1 MMKAIY
7 SMFFH
12 DIDRDQWNKDLQ
24 TLNKLERE
32 KHRAEFYEQEFRD
45 MTVEESSAK
54 FRIQNPV
61 YNYCKRRK

>member
-45 MTVEESSAK
+45 MTVEKSSAK

>member
-1 MMKAIY
+1 MTKAIY

-24 TLNKLERE
+24 TLNKFERE
-32 KHRAEFYEQEFRD
+32 KHRAEFYEQEIRS
-45 MTVEESSAK
+45 MTKEESDAK

-61 YNYCKRRK
+61 YAYCKQK